1 MRRMLM
7 MSNNTRFSIIGS
19 GYFIKIFN
27 KEHPLYQAL
36 ANIKHHDPVEYLL
49 DVSLFKTLK
58 LNDKYGAPYNNF
70 YEVRANSTFPV
81 YCTDMYTR
89 LEIRKDGSRKT
100 SKIFFKE
107 LVRNDY
113 LFEPEYVKND
123 LVLSNEGLMV
133 LEYDKGHMGVTV
145 HPRPFDT
152 TINKLLFEL
161 ITIPEI
167 NETCIRY
174 IHVDSNEVIL
184 KQPDTLNYAFKAF
197 II

>member
-1 MRRMLM
+1 
-7 MSNNTRFSIIGS
+7 
-19 GYFIKIFN
+19 
-27 KEHPLYQAL
+27 
-36 ANIKHHDPVEYLL
+36 
-49 DVSLFKTLK
+49 
-58 LNDKYGAPYNNF
+58 
-70 YEVRANSTFPV
+70 
-81 YCTDMYTR
+81 MYTR
-89 LEIRKDGSRKT
+89 LEIRKDGSRKI

-152 TINKLLFEL
+152 NINKLLFEL

-167 NETCIRY
+167 NETCVRS
-174 IHVDSNEVIL
+174 IHVDSNEVVL